1 MTIEEIKKVPADS
14 IVVMTPHWFASR
26 ILTLPPEQFK
36 NIQLTSV
43 HEFGSIGHIGTTKIL
58 GLYWNRM
65 FLNLSL
71 VHHTMFTFFTRSII
85 NDVVPLSSYLLYEG

>member
-58 GLYWNRM
+58 VTPIGLAADEIKVLK
-65 FLNLSL
+65 F
-71 VHHTMFTFFTRSII
+71 
-85 NDVVPLSSYLLYEG
+85 